1 MCHLVLICVNSLGH
15 DFFTCRMRVMNGLTS
30 LVTFNFKILCFLVS
44 FPLWKNSERIHLAFY
59 LFLKKKV
66 STGPSP
72 TAYILINGSGYDFC
86 FCLGSVVYIMENAV
100 CPDLLTAGIKLLPEQ
115 FTCFECSSGLFIV
128 AMGHMDDQILV
139 ISARRLDK

>member
-1 MCHLVLICVNSLGH
+1 
-15 DFFTCRMRVMNGLTS
+15 
-30 LVTFNFKILCFLVS
+30 
-44 FPLWKNSERIHLAFY
+44 
-59 LFLKKKV
+59 
-66 STGPSP
+66 
-72 TAYILINGSGYDFC
+72 
-86 FCLGSVVYIMENAV
+86 MENAV